1 MLDLPDPFRPLIST
15 AVKANLSNAIKS
27 NNINIIEIEEN
38 LEILSEYL
46 PSNEKAPEKHLRC
59 LDDSVDFWQER
70 RFKICLMVN
79 RDEFEEIESLL
90 LNIRAAAY
98 VGDSGIYFS
107 SFASLKEKLV
117 RLKNSEKLSF
127 DGIL

>member
-1 MLDLPDPFRPLIST
+1 MRIFVFAIITLTVSFFLIFYTQYYISRS
-15 AVKANLSNAIKS
+15 VLELEK
-27 NNINIIEIEEN
+27 N

-79 RDEFEEIESLL
+79 RDEFEEIKSLL

-98 VGDSGIYFS
+98 AGDSGIYFS